1 MKKYS
6 LWFVTLL
13 ILVFVCNYLSYKK
26 YAHEVNGVTSEI
38 IEVVL
43 TKYPEVKSE
52 DLVKIVSSSKRR
64 NSSDTLKKYGFTE
77 SDISYIKSLDYV
89 YYKNLI
95 INISVFGIFGIV
107 CGIGYYFKKGK
118 YRKNIEDITNYLK
131 RINEGIYDLEIID
144 NVEGDLSILKNEIYT
159 TTVCLKEMYAREY
172 DDKLK
177 IKDNLANISHQLK
190 TPLTGITLMIDTL
203 LEENVSEEKRHEY
216 LVDIRKQ
223 IENINFLIY
232 AMLKLSRFDAGVVKF
247 DSNKIVVKELV
258 FDVLKNV
265 DILRELKNVNIHVKG
280 KNDVTFVGDYKW
292 ECEAITN
299 IVKNAIEYSNEN
311 SDVYI
316 NYTYNGIYVSLEV
329 INYGEEISKE
339 DIHHIFDRFY
349 KKNNDGNNFGIGLS
363 LAKEIIEKDNGTI
376 RVESRNNKT
385 TFRVK
390 FYK

>member
-1 MKKYS
+1 
-6 LWFVTLL
+6 
-13 ILVFVCNYLSYKK
+13 
-26 YAHEVNGVTSEI
+26 
-38 IEVVL
+38 
-43 TKYPEVKSE
+43 
-52 DLVKIVSSSKRR
+52 
-64 NSSDTLKKYGFTE
+64 
-77 SDISYIKSLDYV
+77 
-89 YYKNLI
+89 
-95 INISVFGIFGIV
+95 
-107 CGIGYYFKKGK
+107 
-118 YRKNIEDITNYLK
+118 
-131 RINEGIYDLEIID
+131 
-144 NVEGDLSILKNEIYT
+144 
-159 TTVCLKEMYAREY
+159 
-172 DDKLK
+172 
-177 IKDNLANISHQLK
+177 
-190 TPLTGITLMIDTL
+190 MIDTL
-203 LEENVSEEKRHEY
+203 LEENVSEEKRREY

-232 AMLKLSRFDAGVVKF
+232 AMLKLSRFDANVVKF
-247 DSNKIVVKELV
+247 EKNKIVVKELV

-363 LAKEIIEKDNGTI
+363 LAKEIIEKDNGNI

>member
-6 LWFVTLL
+6 LWFITLL

-26 YAHEVNGVTSEI
+26 YAYEVNGVTSEI
-38 IEVVL
+38 IESVL

-52 DLVKIVSSSKRR
+52 DLIKIVSSSKRR

-95 INISVFGIFGIV
+95 INISVFSIFGIV
-107 CGIGYYFKKGK
+107 YGMVYYFKKRK
-118 YRKNIEDITNYLK
+118 YKKNIEDITNYLK

-203 LEENVSEEKRHEY
+203 LEENVSEEKRREY

-232 AMLKLSRFDAGVVKF
+232 AMLKLSRFDANVVRFEK
-247 DSNKIVVKELV
+247 NKIVVKELV

-316 NYTYNGIYVSLEV
+316 NYTYNGIYVSLEI

-363 LAKEIIEKDNGTI
+363 LAKEIIEKDNGNI
-376 RVESRNNKT
+376 RVESKNNKT

>member
-95 INISVFGIFGIV
+95 INISIFGIFGIV
-107 CGIGYYFKKGK
+107 CGIGYYFKKRK
-118 YRKNIEDITNYLK
+118 YKKNIEDITNYLK

-159 TTVCLKEMYAREY
+159 TTVC
-172 DDKLK
+172 

-232 AMLKLSRFDAGVVKF
+232 AMLKLSRFDANVVKF
-247 DSNKIVVKELV
+247 EKNKIVVKELV

-265 DILRELKNVNIHVKG
+265 DILRELKNINIHVKG
-280 KNDVTFVGDYKW
+280 KNDVTFMGDYKW

-376 RVESRNNKT
+376 RVESKNNKT

>member
-6 LWFVTLL
+6 LWFITLL
-13 ILVFVCNYLSYKK
+13 ILVVICNYLSYKK

-38 IEVVL
+38 IEAVL
-43 TKYPEVKSE
+43 SKYPEVKSE
-52 DLVKIVSSSKRR
+52 DLIKIISSSKRR

-77 SDISYIKSLDYV
+77 SDISYIKNLDYV

-95 INISVFGIFGIV
+95 INISVFSIFGIV
-107 CGIGYYFKKGK
+107 YGIVYYLRKRK
-118 YRKNIEDITNYLK
+118 YKKNIEDITNYLK

-144 NVEGDLSILKNEIYT
+144 NVEGDLSILKNEVYT

-190 TPLTGITLMIDTL
+190 TPLTGIMLMIDTL
-203 LEENVSEEKRHEY
+203 LEENVSKEKRREY

-232 AMLKLSRFDAGVVKF
+232 AMLKLSRFDANVVKF
-247 DSNKIVVKELV
+247 EKYKIVIKELV

-265 DILRELKNVNIHVKG
+265 DILREIKNVNIHVKG
-280 KNDVTFVGDYKW
+280 KNDVIFVGDYKW

-299 IVKNAIEYSNEN
+299 IVKNAIEYSHEN

-316 NYTYNGIYVSLEV
+316 NYVDNGIYVSLEI
-329 INYGEEISKE
+329 INYGEEINKE

-349 KKNNDGNNFGIGLS
+349 KKNNDENNFGIGLS
-363 LAKEIIEKDNGTI
+363 LAKEIIEKDNGSI
-376 RVESRNNKT
+376 RVESKNNKT